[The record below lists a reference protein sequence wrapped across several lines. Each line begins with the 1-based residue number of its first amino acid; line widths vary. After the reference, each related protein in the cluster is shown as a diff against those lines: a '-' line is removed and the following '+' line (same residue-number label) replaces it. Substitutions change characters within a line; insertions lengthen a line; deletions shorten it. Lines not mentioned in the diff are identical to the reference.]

1 MGKGHIGLV
10 EFVSFLCDSLNANTK
25 YSHRQIF
32 GTLPRNVDE
41 EDLVDPQVSSLNV
54 LKAQRARKAGNTV
67 STPSQHTVHTVT
79 DQGIAKESAQRSS
92 TLASDAMDTQ
102 QSSSAISEK
111 ASEHHDENR
120 PWNFEDEEFQFQIGE
135 QPSSSRGG
143 ASTLPCFDSSF

>member
-32 GTLPRNVDE
+32 GILPRNVDE
-41 EDLVDPQVSSLNV
+41 EDLVDPQVSSLDV

-67 STPSQHTVHTVT
+67 STQHMVHT
-79 DQGIAKESAQRSS
+79 DQGNTKESAQRSS
-92 TLASDAMDTQ
+92 TLASDARDPQ

-111 ASEHHDENR
+111 ASKHHDENDR
-120 PWNFEDEEFQFQIGE
+120 PWNFDDEEFQIGE
-135 QPSSSRGG
+135 QPSSSESRGG
-143 ASTLPCFDSSF
+143 ASTLPCSESSF